1 MKQVVLLNRTQLEQ
15 ELERQGILDVL
26 EQLIERMKEH
36 VQYTSKQVFE
46 QVIIDAKVLVDNA
59 VKTIVAR
66 FAVLPAEDPAEDG
79 EAEETK
85 YVEFESLSR
94 VQREV

>member
-1 MKQVVLLNRTQLEQ
+1 MKQVILLNRAQLEQ

-66 FAVLPAEDPAEDG
+66 FAVIPQEDPPEDG
-79 EAEETK
+79 EETK

>member
-66 FAVLPAEDPAEDG
+66 FAVLPQEDPEEDG
-79 EAEETK
+79 EET